1 MIKVWEFSLIKHRI
15 RRSGILR
22 DLLCV
27 SRVRGRGKTTVITHR
42 VRYLIEE
49 KDVNPA
55 QILVVTFSKAASAEM
70 RERFE
75 IIAGGR
81 RLPVWFGT
89 FHSLF
94 FQVLRAAYNYGVK
107 DIITPSLKRRFLEES
122 LMETEYDDIED
133 KKEFLEEVEKE
144 ISRIKGEGIDIAHY
158 YSAACPEE
166 IFRQIYTGYQGRV
179 QKNHYLDFDDM
190 VMYTYELFSK
200 RPDILASW
208 QKRFRFILVDEFQDI
223 NRLQYENIKMLALPD
238 NNLFIVGDDDQS
250 IYGFR
255 GAKPDIMLSFPRQY
269 EGLSQVTIGTN
280 YRCREQI
287 LAAASKLIANNQKR
301 YDKELTA
308 SRGKGD
314 AVHVAQFEN
323 AVSQADAIVEKIRS
337 CLDRGTAP
345 DEIAVLFRTAR
356 QMNVFSR
363 KFMEY
368 NIPFVMKDAVQN
380 VFEHWVAKDLLA
392 YIRISQGDRSRKNFL
407 KIANRPK
414 RYLSRA
420 AFVAEEIS
428 FGSLYEY
435 YRDKAYMCGRINDFQ
450 NDLFALGKMTPYS
463 ALDYIYNVIGYRE
476 FLQEYGAER
485 NVNPKDWEE
494 IAEEIREDA
503 SGFDTI
509 QEWLAH
515 IEEYG
520 RQLEERQRRANGR
533 NSADRQKENGISLM
547 TMHASKGLEY
557 EIVFIPDTNEGVVP
571 YRKAVEEGDIEE
583 ERRLLYVAMTRAKE
597 QLFLS
602 FTTQRFH
609 KDAEP
614 SRFLKEIG
622 GLS

>member
-1 MIKVWEFSLIKHRI
+1 M
-15 RRSGILR
+15 R

-42 VRYLIEE
+42 VRHLIEE
-49 KDVNPA
+49 KGINPA

-190 VMYTYELFSK
+190 VMYTYDLFSK
-200 RPDILASW
+200 RPDILATW

-301 YDKELTA
+301 YDKQLTA

-323 AVSQADAIVEKIRS
+323 MISQADAIVDKIRS

-392 YIRISQGDRSRKNFL
+392 YIRLSQGDRSRKNFL

-420 AFVAEEIS
+420 AFVTEEIS

-450 NDLFALGKMTPYS
+450 NDLHAIGKMTPFS
-463 ALDYIYNVIGYRE
+463 ALDYIYNVTGYRE
-476 FLQEYGAER
+476 FLQEYAAER

-494 IAEEIREDA
+494 IAEEIKEDA
-503 SGFDTI
+503 SGYDTV

-533 NSADRQKENGISLM
+533 NSADKQKENGISLM

-557 EIVFIPDTNEGVVP
+557 EIVFIPDANEGVVP
-571 YRKAVEEGDIEE
+571 YRKAVEDGEIEE

>member
-1 MIKVWEFSLIKHRI
+1 MTKRRT

-22 DLLCV
+22 GLLCA
-27 SRVRGRGKTTVITHR
+27 SRVRARGKTTVITHR
-42 VRYLIEE
+42 VKYLIEE
-49 KDVNPA
+49 RDINPA

-75 IIAGGR
+75 IITGGK
-81 RLPVWFGT
+81 RLPVRFGT

-94 FQVLRAAYNYGVK
+94 FQVLRAAYNYGAK
-107 DIITPSLKRRFLEES
+107 DIITPSLKCRFLEES

-133 KKEFLEEVEKE
+133 KKEFLEEIEKE
-144 ISRIKGEGIDIAHY
+144 ISRIKGEGIDIANY
-158 YSAACPEE
+158 YSAMCPEE

-190 VMYTYELFSK
+190 VTYAYELFCK

-223 NRLQYENIKMLALPD
+223 NRLQYENIKMLALPE

-269 EGLSQVTIGTN
+269 QGLSQVTIGTN

-287 LAAASKLIANNQKR
+287 LAAASKLIANNRKR
-301 YDKELTA
+301 YKKELTA

-314 AVHVAQFEN
+314 AVHVAQFGN
-323 AVSQADAIVEKIRS
+323 MVSQADAIVDKIRS
-337 CLDRGTAP
+337 CLDGGTAP

-368 NIPFVMKDAVQN
+368 NIPFVMKDAIQN
-380 VFEHWVAKDLLA
+380 VFEHWVAKDLLT
-392 YIRISQGDRSRKNFL
+392 YIGMAQGDRSRRSFL

-420 AFVAEEIS
+420 AFAAEEIS

-435 YRDKAYMCGRINDFQ
+435 YRDKPYMCERINNFQ
-450 NDLFALGKMTPYS
+450 NDLFAMREMTPYS
-463 ALDYIYNVIGYRE
+463 ALDYIYNVIGYRD
-476 FLQEYGAER
+476 FLLEYGAER

-494 IAEEIREDA
+494 VADELKEDA
-503 SGFDTI
+503 SGFDTV
-509 QEWLAH
+509 QEWLGH

-520 RQLEERQRRANGR
+520 RQLEERQRHADDR
-533 NSADRQKENGISLM
+533 NASDGKKENGIALM

-557 EIVFIPDTNEGVVP
+557 EIVFIPDVNEGAVP
-571 YRKAVEEGDIEE
+571 YRKSVESGDIEE
-583 ERRLLYVAMTRAKE
+583 ERRLLYVAMTRARE

-622 GLS
+622 GCIK